1 MKNSIFLVLIGISLL
16 FALVGFILKVLGLT
30 EQSADI
36 YIDAGLSFANLIG
49 LIMLLYNGT
58 IFKTAYFLVII
69 FWFCIAVIGVVFKF
83 MHWPAAN
90 LLVLVSVL
98 GILLT
103 YTVRFFK
110 KQEKQRLDVLKLLW
124 VITFLLGALGVIL
137 KWLPKE
143 ITYVSTVVF
152 WFTLADL
159 LVSISRKKHSAETKV
174 S

>member
-1 MKNSIFLVLIGISLL
+1 
-16 FALVGFILKVLGLT
+16 
-30 EQSADI
+30 
-36 YIDAGLSFANLIG
+36 
-49 LIMLLYNGT
+49 MLLYNGT

-137 KWLPKE
+137 KWFPRE
-143 ITYVSTVVF
+143 FMHVSTLVF
-152 WFTLADL
+152 WLTLTDQIIM
-159 LVSISRKKHSAETKV
+159 ISQKNAQRRQKS
-174 S
+174 SD